1 MSSVLVVQ
9 PDTRVALPLEEAIA
23 GAGHEVRVVDS
34 GERAIDAFVQKPYA
48 AVVVDL
54 DLPGRDG
61 AATIESLRWAPGGQR
76 ARLVLTGTMA
86 EPGEVA
92 AVAAELGVEA
102 VPDAAPERVL
112 QVLEDL
118 GGKSPAPPHYVLDAP
133 FDDDLDAPD
142 PAPPRPSVR
151 PTSGDPTGAREG
163 RDVERRAEALA
174 QAARLEGEL
183 AATPFPFIL
192 ARLGEQRASG
202 ALVLRSAGD
211 PRATTT
217 GDSPKKVVFFRNG
230 IPVHVR
236 SNLESE
242 CLGQL
247 LVRRGIIDRAT
258 LEESLL
264 RVRDG
269 DGRQGGIL
277 IAMGAITPRQLRD
290 ALELQQREKL
300 FDLFA
305 WPGGAYHFSEAME
318 PPPETVT
325 LEMGLAEM
333 LYRGIRER
341 IPLPRVVQRLEAQ
354 RDRFVVPGGRGFFG
368 LLQVVEPAER
378 ALLEGVEG
386 RHTLGALLDAA
397 PRRGEAARVLHAA
410 RCLGAIGLREA
421 PTERRTDE
429 GGEEDDD
436 GRRLLARVV
445 PLLRAGRWAEALGVE
460 PTDPPAHIARV
471 ADAMRQT
478 LRALAHADDVG
489 RALREM
495 ATETVVRLARA
506 EAILVD
512 PGSSAEERP
521 PSSTERPL
529 RRAPTAV
536 GAGRPRSEEHP
547 PLAEVDAPTRELPSA
562 AALPTRDDEIPSFDA
577 STRPVPLAG
586 MEADMAKA
594 RGESG
599 ALGSGEPTPS
609 WEEDATD
616 VGAAGAEQQD
626 TRPPPGRRTGDADDS
641 EGALSTDDEPT
652 SEVDLDVGDA
662 EGEEVSASGAD
673 LAATGP
679 IPPDDEPG
687 DSTGGASTG
696 GVSTGGDS
704 TRHDST
710 DEHVAATGTPSSE
723 DAAHTDEDLAATGP
737 IPPDTVD
744 GEVDLAATGPI
755 PPDAPDASTDDL
767 GPTEA
772 SSSVGAS
779 PDEPVDLDQR
789 VDRVLAAER
798 HFRRGHRALGRGS
811 LASAER
817 AFARAAELVPSEGEF
832 TVYLG
837 WTRHL
842 RALDAD
848 ADDALA
854 AALALLEQGC
864 QAVPQLA
871 RGHLFRARALRRAG
885 RLTDARNAYERALA
899 ADPELDEALT
909 ELRELD

>member
-1 MSSVLVVQ
+1 M
-9 PDTRVALPLEEAIA
+9 
-23 GAGHEVRVVDS
+23 
-34 GERAIDAFVQKPYA
+34 
-48 AVVVDL
+48 
-54 DLPGRDG
+54 
-61 AATIESLRWAPGGQR
+61 
-76 ARLVLTGTMA
+76 
-86 EPGEVA
+86 
-92 AVAAELGVEA
+92 
-102 VPDAAPERVL
+102 
-112 QVLEDL
+112 
-118 GGKSPAPPHYVLDAP
+118 
-133 FDDDLDAPD
+133 
-142 PAPPRPSVR
+142 
-151 PTSGDPTGAREG
+151 
-163 RDVERRAEALA
+163 
-174 QAARLEGEL
+174 
-183 AATPFPFIL
+183 
-192 ARLGEQRASG
+192 
-202 ALVLRSAGD
+202 
-211 PRATTT
+211 
-217 GDSPKKVVFFRNG
+217 
-230 IPVHVR
+230 
-236 SNLESE
+236 
-242 CLGQL
+242 
-247 LVRRGIIDRAT
+247 
-258 LEESLL
+258 
-264 RVRDG
+264 
-269 DGRQGGIL
+269 
-277 IAMGAITPRQLRD
+277 
-290 ALELQQREKL
+290 
-300 FDLFA
+300 
-305 WPGGAYHFSEAME
+305 
-318 PPPETVT
+318 
-325 LEMGLAEM
+325 
-333 LYRGIRER
+333 
-341 IPLPRVVQRLEAQ
+341 
-354 RDRFVVPGGRGFFG
+354 
-368 LLQVVEPAER
+368 
-378 ALLEGVEG
+378 
-386 RHTLGALLDAA
+386 
-397 PRRGEAARVLHAA
+397 
-410 RCLGAIGLREA
+410 
-421 PTERRTDE
+421 
-429 GGEEDDD
+429 
-436 GRRLLARVV
+436 
-445 PLLRAGRWAEALGVE
+445 
-460 PTDPPAHIARV
+460 
-471 ADAMRQT
+471 
-478 LRALAHADDVG
+478 
-489 RALREM
+489 
-495 ATETVVRLARA
+495 
-506 EAILVD
+506 
-512 PGSSAEERP
+512 
-521 PSSTERPL
+521 
-529 RRAPTAV
+529 